1 MTSFQSIFL
10 IFLVEIVSFSG
21 VAARRFSRSS
31 RYSSYYSGS
40 GEADTEAII
49 AVCSILGF
57 FAIITIALI
66 LRAKCCPYWSPKEA
80 ISDCTSGWKCCKAS
94 QKNETKMHI
103 STVSPTVQLKE
114 REKRK
119 LTLAPV
125 KRHMSDLKI
134 VMQTPKPV
142 LLKRESKELE
152 KNIALY
158 ESNPMHY
165 RNFMEPPPAYE
176 YLDPPPETKKEDES
190 EFLQNRQ
197 RISRISRTVSAL
209 RIEKVK
215 EAAKKSQEKS
225 VPEDRRL
232 KRVHSAM

>member
-1 MTSFQSIFL
+1 MAF
-10 IFLVEIVSFSG
+10 V
-21 VAARRFSRSS
+21 
-31 RYSSYYSGS
+31 
-40 GEADTEAII
+40 
-49 AVCSILGF
+49 
-57 FAIITIALI
+57 
-66 LRAKCCPYWSPKEA
+66 
-80 ISDCTSGWKCCKAS
+80 
-94 QKNETKMHI
+94 
-103 STVSPTVQLKE
+103 
-114 REKRK
+114 
-119 LTLAPV
+119 
-125 KRHMSDLKI
+125 
-134 VMQTPKPV
+134 V

-197 RISRISRTVSAL
+197 RISRTVSAL

>member
-1 MTSFQSIFL
+1 MTAFQTIFL
-10 IFLVEIVSFSG
+10 IVLVEIMSFSG
-21 VAARRFSRSS
+21 VAARRYSRSS
-31 RYSSYYSGS
+31 RYRSYYSGS
-40 GEADTEAII
+40 SSEEDNTVAII
-49 AVCSILGF
+49 VVCSILGF

-80 ISDCTSGWKCCKAS
+80 ISDCTSGWKCC

-103 STVSPTVQLKE
+103 STVSPAGQLKE

-119 LTLAPV
+119 LALAPV

-142 LLKRESKELE
+142 LLKRESKEIE

-190 EFLQNRQ
+190 DFLQNRQ

-215 EAAKKSQEKS
+215 EEAKKSQEKS
-225 VPEDRRL
+225 IPEDRRL
-232 KRVHSAM
+232 KRVHSAL